1 MIKKILS
8 MSFIIFGLI
17 FIYACQEEAPKEI
30 VLPDLTGMTK
40 TEAINALSG
49 LNIQITF
56 DDVVNNNATE
66 GIFSNY
72 GDNLSAGTVVEPN
85 TEVTVY
91 FVIHQIIN
99 GVLLPDLTGL
109 NRDGVLDL
117 LFEEDIIL
125 RFEDYPTNNVDV
137 GLAVGYANN
146 YQPGMVVNYGTTV
159 TVYLAIEQV
168 FISEGLIIS
177 KYVEGTGDN
186 KAIEIANRTTEA
198 ITLTDEY
205 FLSLYLNG
213 SEEVSIV
220 IPLTGTI
227 DPLSVLVITHSNAE
241 AGLLALADVTTSELT
256 FDGNDVVAI
265 TYRNG
270 AIVDVI
276 GVMGWGFFYI
286 HDETYVRKAGI
297 NTNNPVFD
305 LTEWDR
311 YANNNYSMVGSH
323 PTIFPSG
330 FTFNQENLDTPFNL
344 PGGMVLVSYGYAND
358 GDTSEFYSLDENFAD
373 FTGGKRVRFV
383 GIDTPEM
390 TAPVQPWAPEATALL
405 RSILENADEIYLMH
419 DPDSGITETYG
430 RTLALVWADG
440 ILVNYEMVRMGFS
453 AGMYNDEQQR
463 LIFNGVSLNE
473 WFRRAEQE
481 AKDNNRGIWS

>member
-1 MIKKILS
+1 

-30 VLPDLTGMTK
+30 VLPDLTGMNK
-40 TEAINALSG
+40 AEAINALSG
-49 LNIQITF
+49 LNIQVTF
-56 DDVVNNNATE
+56 DDVVDNDAIE

-72 GDNLSAGTVVEPN
+72 GDNLSAGTVVLPN
-85 TEVTVY
+85 TEVTVF

-99 GVLLPDLTGL
+99 GVLLPDLEGL
-109 NRDGVLDL
+109 DRDGVLDL
-117 LFEEDIIL
+117 LFEENITL
-125 RFEDYPTNNVDV
+125 RFEEYPTNDIEE
-137 GLAVGYANN
+137 GMAVGYANN
-146 YQPGMVVNYGTTV
+146 YQPGMVVNYGTTI
-159 TVYLAIEQV
+159 TVYLAVEQF

-213 SEEVSIV
+213 SEEVSKV

-227 DPLSVLVITHSNAE
+227 EPLSVLVIAHSGAE
-241 AGLLALADVTTSELT
+241 AGLLALADTVTSELT

-270 AIVDVI
+270 AIVDAM

-286 HDETYVRKAGI
+286 QDETYVRKTGI
-297 NTNNPVFD
+297 NTNKQAFD
-305 LTEWDR
+305 TAEWDR
-311 YANNNYSMVGSH
+311 YATDNYEMLGTH
-323 PTIFPSG
+323 PTVFPSN
-330 FTFNQENLDTPFNL
+330 FTFNQENLDTPFDL

-358 GDTSEFYSLDENFAD
+358 GDTSEFYSLDENFED
-373 FTGGKRVRFV
+373 FVGGARVRFV
-383 GIDTPEM
+383 GVNTPEM
-390 TAPVQPWAPEATALL
+390 SGTPDSPQPWAPQATNFL
-405 RSILENADEIYLMH
+405 RSILENAETIYLMH
-419 DPDSGITETYG
+419 DPDSGMSETYG

-440 ILVNYEMVRMGFS
+440 VLVNYEIVRMGYS
-453 AGMYNDEQQR
+453 AAMYNDEQQR